1 MAYYTPQHQQQ
12 QLVSAQQQHIQTV
25 SKLPPAIADVLAQHL
40 PQPQAVSRKD
50 VEFGSIENLYVR
62 EYLQRLLKTLLN
74 LESGNNALAVCFDL
88 DRHYADLWVFWVENL
103 SDRIGATL
111 FSAIYAVPHSV
122 PNWTPISQIYI
133 MPAKGGN
140 PTRLVI
146 EIVPFQAPVLQPT
159 NSFPQLAAAPPPQTL
174 YLPAAPTSKH
184 RDASPPRKNG
194 KKASSSSDSSAS
206 SSDSEARPGIVKSVA
221 RFLVGVDDD
230 HTSASK
236 KKGKTAQRGKR
247 KGK

>member
-1 MAYYTPQHQQQ
+1 MAYYAAHQQIMP
-12 QLVSAQQQHIQTV
+12 AQQQHVQTV
-25 SKLPPAIADVLAQHL
+25 SKLPPAIADVLAQHI
-40 PQPQAVSRKD
+40 PQPQAISRKD
-50 VEFGSIENLYVR
+50 VEFGSVDNLYVR

-88 DRHYADLWVFWVENL
+88 DRTYADLWVFWVENL

-133 MPAKGGN
+133 MPAKAGN

-146 EIVPFQAPVLQPT
+146 EITPFQAPVLQPVAH
-159 NSFPQLAAAPPPQTL
+159 FPQLAAPAPAL
-174 YLPAAPTSKH
+174 YLPAPPQ

-194 KKASSSSDSSAS
+194 GKKHSSSDSSS
-206 SSDSEARPGIVKSVA
+206 SSEERTARPGLIKSVA
-221 RFLVGVDDD
+221 RFIVGVDDEAD
-230 HTSASK
+230 RRKSKSA
-236 KKGKTAQRGKR
+236 GKTKKRGKKR
-247 KGK
+247 